1 MGNPDRNLNSERMSR
16 GGSFGD
22 RNRKLIE
29 FQKLVGVSGGD
40 TFRSGPES
48 YMQLLERLRGSYLVG
63 YRLLP
68 RDAGTGQNEYT
79 RHEIE
84 VTVPSQ
90 RRIALHRPN
99 VYRPTFDQV
108 RAQAELAEG
117 IRQLDLDIAASLA
130 AFERSIRANPSFPD
144 PHAWSAQVLSWE
156 EEAESAI
163 ASAIRATELEPANGE
178 YHLLVSDLASL
189 GEQYDLAWE
198 HVIRAAQTGLEPTF
212 EFDALAEL
220 APPPDGIR
228 ERLNAPRVAIL
239 AAPSTQPDL
248 IVRAALP
255 TAIRNIA
262 RALSEHPYTAL
273 VPDPRAAQYLL
284 WVLDKDL
291 SSKPPRR
298 FGGQLVLTNSAGETV
313 YQQDIR
319 FDDLDDYAK
328 NSDELGRH
336 IREILKNISTSEG

>member
-1 MGNPDRNLNSERMSR
+1 MAVSVTVTENSSNSRSSLVSPVATRFAPDPNPTCSCWNDCE
-16 GGSFGD
+16 
-22 RNRKLIE
+22 
-29 FQKLVGVSGGD
+29 
-40 TFRSGPES
+40 GPTWWAIDCCP
-48 YMQLLERLRGSYLVG
+48 G
-63 YRLLP
+63 
-68 RDAGTGQNEYT
+68 
-79 RHEIE
+79 
-84 VTVPSQ
+84 TVPSQ
-90 RRIALHRPN
+90 RRVALHRPN

-189 GEQYDLAWE
+189 EEQYDLAWE

-262 RALSEHPYTAL
+262 RALSEHPYAAL

-298 FGGQLVLTNSAGETV
+298 FGGQLVLTNAAGETV

-319 FDDLDDYAK
+319 VDDLDDYAK